1 MKQNLEFTERFW
13 KILANV
19 WTLLSMAFFA
29 VDFLNYGKYDSIAGA
44 VGVSYIAILGLYA
57 GTKEYDRWQGNHFSR
72 YMGEYFVV
80 FWTVLLVGFLAAIII
95 SQNSYRLPSEII
107 TIYISVLGIFAIT
120 QKSKSWHKKE
130 RQPGK

>member
-1 MKQNLEFTERFW
+1 MGKNLDFTERFW
-13 KILANV
+13 KILVNV
-19 WTLLSMAFFA
+19 WTLASMAFFA

-44 VGVSYIAILGLYA
+44 VGATYIAILGLYA
-57 GTKEYDRWQGNHFSR
+57 GTKEYDRWKGNHFSK

-80 FWTVLLVGFLAAIII
+80 FWTILLIGFLAIIVL
-95 SQNSYRLPSEII
+95 SSNNPAYRLPAEII

-130 RQPGK
+130 RQR